1 MVGRV
6 ACPLSEEDLVRACTF
21 RRSGFENE
29 MVKEVKEES
38 CQRRESEESG
48 FGEEKHSESAN
59 VKEEGGTSQRQG
71 SDELLWTN
79 EDDSDMCES
88 EAESSIPVSHLNA
101 LFDDSF
107 MFEASIPGGAQE
119 EDSTFEDG
127 SRNVDPIWMDPGRSY
142 SPSPNIPPGRY
153 TPVLFWKRD
162 VGPVVQ
168 PMHWGIED
176 NSDYYNARLEG
187 VETNQRYGPHLKERR
202 RCIIIC
208 EGFFVWRK
216 EDKQPFFLYRKG
228 EAEKREGYELKQS
241 RGGGEDF
248 EGPLP
253 LFMAGIYS
261 VSPGAGGDIYSFAVL
276 TRRADPNVSRLHERY
291 SSKPMIH
298 LQIYFK
304 TMYSPGCHV
313 SSPTPSCTPG

>member
-21 RRSGFENE
+21 RRSGLENE

-71 SDELLWTN
+71 SDEPLWPN
-79 EDDSDMCES
+79 EDDSDMCEA
-88 EAESSIPVSHLNA
+88 EAESSIPVSHLQA
-101 LFDDSF
+101 LFDESF
-107 MFEASIPGGAQE
+107 SLDTGVGAE
-119 EDSTFEDG
+119 EGDSTFKDA
-127 SRNVDPIWMDPGRSY
+127 SRNMDLVPIWMDPGSTW

-187 VETNQRYGPHLKERR
+187 VETNQRYGPHLKEGR

-228 EAEKREGYELKQS
+228 EAEKREGYELKQ
-241 RGGGEDF
+241 RR

-261 VSPGAGGDIYSFAVL
+261 VSPGPGGDICSFAVL
-276 TRRADPNVSRLHERY
+276 TRRADPKVSRLDERY
-291 SSKPMIH
+291 SSKPIIH
-298 LQIYFK
+298 LQIDFK
-304 TMYSPGCHV
+304 TMYSPGLGCHV
-313 SSPTPSCTPG
+313 SSPVPNR